1 MTIDRYNFNMSMKF
15 NLRLLAFVFLVL
27 ASNASWGM
35 QIFVK
40 TLTGKTIALEV
51 EANDTIENV
60 KAKIQDKEGIP
71 PSEQR
76 LIFAGNQLEDGRTL
90 ADYNIQKESTVHL
103 VLRTPSASTSIP
115 LGEIRSAM
123 KSAGAAHIRS
133 TMNSILRTLETVG
146 ETNAR
151 LTMNSFANSPGGV
164 LGGAVNPVVGGDF
177 EESQGG
183 TGSQRY
189 EGTTRNLVA
198 GLELGKAGAWRWGGI
213 ALYGSGDFESGIGY
227 AEELN
232 QIGGAGYVEYR
243 PVVNWRFIGLLGVT
257 RARYD
262 ESMTQGSG
270 ATKAVSY
277 SWRTDVAALVE
288 YRPHAFVTLRS
299 ALLSSQERGSHSPI
313 YDGKRS
319 INLTEWRNN
328 IRFMAS
334 MPNQTIRPY
343 GDIGVAYLNSP
354 ELLDP
359 GASKHLMG
367 QASVGLEIDAGKGS
381 RAFFQIQHTE
391 GLNNFGST
399 RVGGGIARSF

>member
-15 NLRLLAFVFLVL
+15 NLRLLAFVVLVL

-71 PSEQR
+71 PGEQR

-90 ADYNIQKESTVHL
+90 ADYNIQKDSTVHL
-103 VLRTPSASTSIP
+103 DLRTPSASTSIP

-151 LTMNSFANSPGGV
+151 LTMNTFANSPGGV

-227 AEELN
+227 AEELH

>member
-1 MTIDRYNFNMSMKF
+1 MTIDRYNFNMCMKF
-15 NLRLLAFVFLVL
+15 NLRLLTFVVLVL

-71 PSEQR
+71 PGEQR

-151 LTMNSFANSPGGV
+151 LTMNTFANSPGGV

-227 AEELN
+227 AEELH

-243 PVVNWRFIGLLGVT
+243 PVVNWRFVGLLGVT

-359 GASKHLMG
+359 GARKHLMG

>member
-71 PSEQR
+71 PTEQR

-151 LTMNSFANSPGGV
+151 LTMNTFANSPGGV

-227 AEELN
+227 AEELH

>member
-15 NLRLLAFVFLVL
+15 NLRLLAFVVLVL

-151 LTMNSFANSPGGV
+151 LTMNTFANSPGGV

-227 AEELN
+227 AEELH

>member
-1 MTIDRYNFNMSMKF
+1 M
-15 NLRLLAFVFLVL
+15 
-27 ASNASWGM
+27 
-35 QIFVK
+35 
-40 TLTGKTIALEV
+40 
-51 EANDTIENV
+51 
-60 KAKIQDKEGIP
+60 
-71 PSEQR
+71 
-76 LIFAGNQLEDGRTL
+76 
-90 ADYNIQKESTVHL
+90 
-103 VLRTPSASTSIP
+103 
-115 LGEIRSAM
+115 
-123 KSAGAAHIRS
+123 
-133 TMNSILRTLETVG
+133 
-146 ETNAR
+146 
-151 LTMNSFANSPGGV
+151 
-164 LGGAVNPVVGGDF
+164 GGAVSPVVGGDF

-213 ALYGSGDFESGIGY
+213 ALYGSGDFDSGIGY

-243 PVVNWRFIGLLGVT
+243 PVVNWRFAGLLGVT

-270 ATKAVSY
+270 TINAVSY
-277 SWRTDVAALVE
+277 SWRTDVAALAE

-328 IRFMAS
+328 IRFIAS
-334 MPNQTIRPY
+334 MRNQTIRPY
-343 GDIGVAYLNSP
+343 GDIGVSYLSNP
-354 ELLDP
+354 GLLDP

-367 QASVGLEIDAGKGS
+367 QASLGLEIDTGKGS
-381 RAFFQIQHTE
+381 RVFGQMQYTD
-391 GLNNFGST
+391 GLSNFRST
-399 RVGGGIARSF
+399 RLSGGMTLSF